1 MNLVPLK
8 YKYLCF
14 AGCSCGQCPYCG
26 FVFCLRCESILTEKE
41 FQRGSKS
48 NELVLQIS
56 IDVPA
61 ETKLTVMD
69 MTTGHTAEVQ
79 HLGYIELHCRL
90 HDEYPNDDLPPSV
103 DIKCNWLPEKKLM
116 VLSDLL
122 LEYWQQERES
132 GEVVLFQWYQLLKD
146 QALDKL
152 GIQEKLEV
160 HESSAFDLII
170 AHDKEARR
178 LDFWQCQICFEE
190 LQGCQFEELRD
201 CGHVYCSTC
210 LGSHCR
216 ARIEDGQMTSM
227 ICPEPE
233 CDEALPGDVVQR

>member
-1 MNLVPLK
+1 MEEEF
-8 YKYLCF
+8 F
-14 AGCSCGQCPYCG
+14 A
-26 FVFCLRCESILTEKE
+26 LESIFNEKE
-41 FQRGSKS
+41 FQRGSRS
-48 NELVLQIS
+48 NECVLQI
-56 IDVPA
+56 
-61 ETKLTVMD
+61 TLD
-69 MTTGHTAEVQ
+69 MPLKTHLLIINKTTGQTAEVQ

-90 HDEYPNDDLPPSV
+90 HQEYPNNDVPPYFDLNCS
-103 DIKCNWLPEKKLM
+103 WLPEKQKL

-122 LEYWQQERES
+122 LEFWQNERSS
-132 GEVVLFQWYQLLKD
+132 GDVVLFQWYLLSKD

-152 GIQEKLEV
+152 RIQEKLEV
-160 HESSAFDLII
+160 HESCAFDLII